1 MIDIAQ
7 SHSQPRKVLV
17 VDDERGARMALE
29 VPLRLS
35 GYEVA
40 AATCGREAI
49 ALGRGKKFDVVLTD
63 IYMPDI
69 NGLEVVREFRQSSP
83 DTKIIAVTAQG
94 SLEIAMQA
102 IEEGAFDF
110 IAKPFN
116 IDEVLALVG
125 RAAQHATITQAAS
138 PDPEHDFSASGLI
151 GHSPQMVRA
160 YKLTAHAARTNATV
174 LIEGES
180 GTGKELIARAI
191 HRHSPRS
198 NRAFTAVN
206 CSAMTETLL
215 ESELFGYTRGSFT
228 GAAADRAGL
237 FESTDGGTIFLDEL
251 GGTSPSFQANLLRVL
266 QEKEVRRI
274 GSREA
279 RKVDVRVIGATNIN
293 LEELARRGE
302 FRNDLFYRLSVLTIA
317 LPPLRER
324 GVDDIALLA
333 HHFLRKYGQD
343 HGDQIRI
350 SEDVIDL
357 LARYAW
363 PGNVR
368 ELENTIEHAA
378 AVCNDRLITICDLP
392 QRIIERAAPASVPSG
407 RTDVSLIEDRPLLS
421 ELDRR
426 YVQLV
431 LSETG
436 GNKSRAAEILGID
449 RRTIYRYLNPGNGQ
463 NSESATAPPS
473 STAIDADDPE

>member
-1 MIDIAQ
+1 MIVPETSSKPHRI
-7 SHSQPRKVLV
+7 LV

-35 GYEVA
+35 GYDVA
-40 AATCGREAI
+40 AATCGRDAI
-49 ALGRGKKFDVVLTD
+49 ALGQGKRFDVVVTD

-69 NGLEVVREFRQSSP
+69 TGLEVVREFRRLSP
-83 DTKIIAVTAQG
+83 DTKVIAITAQG

-102 IEEGAFDF
+102 IAEGAFDF
-110 IAKPFN
+110 IAKPFK
-116 IDEVLALVG
+116 IDEVLALVS
-125 RAAQHATITQAAS
+125 RAAHHSTTVQAVK
-138 PDPEHDFSASGLI
+138 PDDGPDFSASGLI

-160 YKLTAHAARTNATV
+160 YKLTAHAARTQATV

-191 HRHSPRS
+191 HQNGSRS
-198 NRAFTAVN
+198 GQPFTAVN
-206 CSAMTETLL
+206 CSALTETLL
-215 ESELFGYTRGSFT
+215 ESELFGYSKGSFT

-251 GGTSPSFQANLLRVL
+251 SGTSPSFQASLLRVL

-279 RKVDVRVIGATNIN
+279 RKIDVRVIGATNIN
-293 LEELARRGE
+293 LEELANRGE
-302 FRNDLFYRLSVLTIA
+302 FRSDLFYRLSVLTIA

-324 GVDDIALLA
+324 GAEDIALLTT
-333 HHFLRKYGQD
+333 HFLKKYASE
-343 HGDQIRI
+343 HSEQIHI
-350 SEDVIDL
+350 SADALDL

-378 AVCNDRLITICDLP
+378 TVCADHLITVNDLP
-392 QRIIERAAPASVPSG
+392 PRIVERAAPPSSRPQVRSGASASLSA
-407 RTDVSLIEDRPLLS
+407 SLIDDRPS
-421 ELDRR
+421 LDVLERR

-431 LSETG
+431 LSETD
-436 GNKSRAAEILGID
+436 GNKSRAAELLGID
-449 RRTIYRYLNPGNGQ
+449 RRTIYRYLESPEPLHDPNERQ
-463 NSESATAPPS
+463 SSE
-473 STAIDADDPE
+473 

>member
-1 MIDIAQ
+1 MT
-7 SHSQPRKVLV
+7 QPSKILV

-29 VPLRLS
+29 VPLRMS
-35 GYEVA
+35 GYDVT

-49 ALGRGKKFDVVLTD
+49 AMGQGKRFDVVLTD

-69 NGLEVVREFRQSSP
+69 TGLEVVREFRRFSP

-102 IEEGAFDF
+102 VEEGAFDF

-116 IDEVLALVG
+116 IDEVLSIVS
-125 RAAQHATITQAAS
+125 RAAQHATTAEAVS
-138 PDPEHDFSASGLI
+138 PDPSHDFSASGLI

-191 HRHSPRS
+191 HNNSARA
-198 NRAFTAVN
+198 NRPFTAVN

-215 ESELFGYTRGSFT
+215 ESELFGYIKGSFT
-228 GAAADRAGL
+228 GAATDRAGL
-237 FESTDGGTIFLDEL
+237 FESTEGGTIFLDEL
-251 GGTSPSFQANLLRVL
+251 SGTTQSFQASLLRVL

-279 RKVDVRVIGATNIN
+279 RKIDVRVIGATNVN
-293 LEELARRGE
+293 LEEMANRNE
-302 FRNDLFYRLSVLTIA
+302 FRADLFYRLSVLTIN
-317 LPPLRER
+317 LPPLRQR
-324 GVDDIALLA
+324 GADDVALLA
-333 HHFLRKYGQD
+333 HHFLKKYERQ
-343 HGDQIRI
+343 HGEQIRI
-350 SEDVIDL
+350 GEDAVDL
-357 LARYAW
+357 LARYSW

-378 AVCNDRLITICDLP
+378 AVCADRLITINDLP
-392 QRIIERAAPASVPSG
+392 QRIVERAAPPSAVIAAPS
-407 RTDVSLIEDRPLLS
+407 VSLIDDRPSLA
-421 ELDRR
+421 ELERR
-426 YVQLV
+426 YVQLI
-431 LSETG
+431 LSEND
-436 GNKSRAAEILGID
+436 GNKSRAAELLGID
-449 RRTIYRYLNPGNGQ
+449 RRTIYRYLDAGIAGV
-463 NSESATAPPS
+463 PP
-473 STAIDADDPE
+473 AIE

>member
-1 MIDIAQ
+1 MDVLETN
-7 SHSQPRKVLV
+7 SRPHKVLV

-35 GYEVA
+35 GYDVA

-49 ALGRGKKFDVVLTD
+49 ALGQEKRFDVVLTD

-69 NGLEVVREFRQSSP
+69 TGLEVAREFRRMSP

-94 SLEIAMQA
+94 SLEVAMQA

-110 IAKPFN
+110 IAKPFD

-125 RAAQHATITQAAS
+125 RAARHSTTAQAAS
-138 PDPEHDFSASGLI
+138 QDSEHDFSASGLI

-180 GTGKELIARAI
+180 GAGKELIARAI
-191 HRHSPRS
+191 HRHS
-198 NRAFTAVN
+198 NRAHRPFIAVN

-215 ESELFGYTRGSFT
+215 ESELFGYTKGSFT
-228 GAAADRAGL
+228 GAIADHPGL
-237 FESTDGGTIFLDEL
+237 FESADSGSVFLDEL
-251 GGTSPSFQANLLRVL
+251 NATSQSFQSSLLRVL

-274 GSREA
+274 GAAVA
-279 RKVDVRVIGATNIN
+279 RKVDVRVIGATNVN
-293 LEELARRGE
+293 LEEMVGRGE
-302 FRNDLFYRLSVLTIA
+302 FRSDLFYRLSVLVIT
-317 LPPLRER
+317 LPSLRER
-324 GVDDIALLA
+324 GAEEIALLA
-333 HHFLRKYGQD
+333 HHFLKKYAREHGGQI
-343 HGDQIRI
+343 HIG
-350 SEDVIDL
+350 EDAIDL
-357 LARYAW
+357 LSRYPW

-378 AVCNDRLITICDLP
+378 AVCADRLITASDLP
-392 QRIIERAAPASVPSG
+392 RRIIERAAPPSAPA
-407 RTDVSLIEDRPLLS
+407 THAQVSLIEDRPTLA
-421 ELDRR
+421 ELERR
-426 YVQLV
+426 YVQLI
-431 LSETG
+431 LAETD

-449 RRTIYRYLNPGNGQ
+449 RRTIYRYLEPEGQ
-463 NSESATAPPS
+463 E
-473 STAIDADDPE
+473 

>member
-1 MIDIAQ
+1 MNRQDFSLITTTEPN
-7 SHSQPRKVLV
+7 SKPHKVLV

-35 GYEVA
+35 GYDVA
-40 AATCGREAI
+40 AATGGREAI
-49 ALGRGKKFDVVLTD
+49 ALGKGKKFDVVLTD
-63 IYMPDI
+63 IYMPDL

-116 IDEVLALVG
+116 IDEVLAIVS
-125 RAAQHATITQAAS
+125 RAANHAATTEAAS

-160 YKLTAHAARTNATV
+160 YKLTAHAARTSATV

-191 HRHSPRS
+191 HQNSS
-198 NRAFTAVN
+198 RARKQFTAVN

-215 ESELFGYTRGSFT
+215 ESELFGYTKGSFT
-228 GAAADRAGL
+228 GAQADRAGL

-251 GGTSPSFQANLLRVL
+251 AGTSPSFQASLLRVL
-266 QEKEVRRI
+266 QEKEVRRL

-279 RKVDVRVIGATNIN
+279 RKVDVRVIGATNVN
-293 LEELARRGE
+293 LEKLVERNE

-324 GVDDIALLA
+324 GAEDIALLA
-333 HHFLRKYGQD
+333 HHFLRKYGQA
-343 HGDQIRI
+343 HGEQIRI
-350 SEDVIDL
+350 GEDVIDL
-357 LARYAW
+357 LARYPW

-378 AVCNDRLITICDLP
+378 AVCNARLITISDLP
-392 QRIIERAAPASVPSG
+392 QRIVERALPPSASAAPASV
-407 RTDVSLIEDRPLLS
+407 SLIDDRPLLS
-421 ELDRR
+421 ELERR
-426 YVQLV
+426 YVQLI
-431 LSETG
+431 LAETE

-449 RRTIYRYLNPGNGQ
+449 RRTIYRYLNPGNNQ
-463 NSESATAPPS
+463 DSETS
-473 STAIDADDPE
+473 